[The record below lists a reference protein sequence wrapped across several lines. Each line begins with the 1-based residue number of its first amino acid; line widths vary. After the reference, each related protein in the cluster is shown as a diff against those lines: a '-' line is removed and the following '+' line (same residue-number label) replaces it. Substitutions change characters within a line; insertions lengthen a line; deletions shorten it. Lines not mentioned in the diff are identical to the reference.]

1 MAAAVEAK
9 RFAPKDG
16 GMNIQFKA
24 TGTPT
29 IIVTFTEVVEDDV
42 DNSYKIEFHEVFQG
56 TRHDLLCRNTDRESS
71 QIVYDDQCIIV
82 REDLHLTREAA
93 KEIWDSF
100 ETGEEFM
107 SQPQRNDDGKRF
119 SQLTMYLKDPVIGV
133 IHHLESIAQ
142 SLHVQKKRAAEAA
155 AAEARAEQKRII
167 AQASAA
173 ERKAFQLTEEYKR
186 QQDAKKAEKKR
197 LDDIK
202 AAQVAEAQAARD
214 KPPTESRRSKKP
226 PGGRGGT
233 RRPSRKYKKSKR
245 VLRRK
250 SRSTRRR

>member
-29 IIVTFTEVVEDDV
+29 IIVTFTEVVDDDV
-42 DNSYKIEFHEVFQG
+42 DNSYKIEFHELFNN
-56 TRHDLLCRNTDRESS
+56 TTHDLLCRNTDRESS

-155 AAEARAEQKRII
+155 QEVAKKEARA
-167 AQASAA
+167 ASAA
-173 ERKAFQLTEEYKR
+173 ESKERMEALKSTPEYKKKMEMAR
-186 QQDAKKAEKKR
+186 LKEEEEDAKAELAAAAKR
-197 LDDIK
+197 AEN
-202 AAQVAEAQAARD
+202 AAVPTGPRAR
-214 KPPTESRRSKKP
+214 KPTGSS
-226 PGGRGGT
+226 GGT
-233 RRPSRKYKKSKR
+233 RRRPSRKYKKSKR